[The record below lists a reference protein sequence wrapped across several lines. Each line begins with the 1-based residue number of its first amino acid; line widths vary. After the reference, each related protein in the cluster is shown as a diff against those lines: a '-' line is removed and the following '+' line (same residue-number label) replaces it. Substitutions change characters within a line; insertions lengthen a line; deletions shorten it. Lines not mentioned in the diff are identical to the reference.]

1 MRRLKLFDVLNFR
14 YYYSMSL
21 KKLIPIA
28 FVFLIVQTFAQKKQE
43 VLFTVDNEP
52 VSTEEFLKVFNKNR
66 DIVDDENKKTVEE
79 YLELYVNYKLKLK
92 QAYQLQLDTV
102 SSYKQE
108 LKKYKEQLIAPY
120 LKDSKVTEFL
130 VREAYDRMK
139 NEVSASHILVMV
151 KPKATPKDTLKA
163 YQKILEARTKVID
176 GTSFAEVAKEYSED
190 PSAKRNG
197 GDLGYFNTFAMVYPF
212 ENAAFKTEVGS
223 ISMPFKTSFGYHIVK
238 VNDKRA
244 SKGEV
249 EVAHIMIQSKIGD
262 DDVKAKKKINE
273 VYAKLQQGDA
283 FDFLARQHSDDRN
296 SAARGGKLAKFS
308 ANRMI
313 KSFSD
318 VAFSLEKEA
327 DISKPFKTQYG
338 WHIVK
343 LIKKH
348 PIRSYDQVKE
358 ELTKRIEKSQRATI
372 VGKSIAGKLKEKYQI
387 VVNKNNFEAYMK
399 NDAAV
404 LSKNAEQPIF
414 NINDKKIP
422 LKHLMKYYDSQKKKT
437 FKAAFEDFLNQ
448 EVISYYK
455 ENLEH
460 TNKEFAGTIKEYRD
474 GLLLFDLLQKKIW
487 TRAERD
493 TLALQKFFKDNRSK
507 YSWKERANLILASCT
522 NPDKAERVR
531 ELLSQ
536 GKTINEIKQAVNNG
550 ATIHVLFSEGIL
562 ESGNEK
568 LPKGYRFTKGV
579 SKVYND
585 IKNQYLI
592 VDVKEIMAPAF
603 KQLKEA
609 KGLVINDFQKE
620 LENKWIADL
629 NTLYKVKVRKKVL
642 KRIIKE
648 NSN

>member
-1 MRRLKLFDVLNFR
+1 MRRLKLFEVHNFR
-14 YYYSMSL
+14 FYYSMSL

-28 FVFLIVQTFAQKKQE
+28 FVFLIVQTYAQKKQE
-43 VLFTVDNEP
+43 VLFTVDNDP

-79 YLELYVNYKLKLK
+79 YLDLYVNYKLKLK

-102 SSYKQE
+102 SSYKKE

-120 LKDSKVTEFL
+120 LKDSKVTELL
-130 VREAYDRMK
+130 VKEAYDRMK

-163 YQKILEARTKVID
+163 YQKILEARTKVIE
-176 GTSFAEVAKEYSED
+176 GVSFAQVAKEYSED

-212 ENAAFKTEVGS
+212 ENAAFNTEVGS

-249 EVAHIMIQSKIGD
+249 EVAHIMIQSKGGD
-262 DDVKAKKKINE
+262 DDESKEKINE

-296 SAARGGKLAKFS
+296 SAIRGGRLAKFS
-308 ANRMI
+308 SNRMI

-318 VAFSLEKEA
+318 VAFALEKED

-348 PIRSYDQVKE
+348 PVRSYDQVKE
-358 ELTKRIEKSQRATI
+358 ELTKRIEKSERATI
-372 VGKSIAGKLKEKYQI
+372 VGKSIAEKLKEKYTII
-387 VVNKNNFEAYMK
+387 VDKNSFEAYMQ
-399 NDAAV
+399 NDTEV
-404 LSKNAEQPIF
+404 LAKNADQPIF

-422 LKHLMKYYDSQKKKT
+422 LKSLLKYYSSQQKKT
-437 FKAAFEDFLNQ
+437 FKAAYEDFLNQ

-455 ENLEH
+455 ENLEE

-487 TRAERD
+487 TRAEKD
-493 TLALQKFFKDNRSK
+493 TLALQKFFKNNRSK

-522 NPDKAERVR
+522 NQDKAEKVR
-531 ELLSQ
+531 ELLLE
-536 GKTINEIKQAVNNG
+536 GKTINEIKQAVNEG

-568 LPKGYRFTKGV
+568 LPKNYTFTKGV

-603 KQLKEA
+603 KELKEA

>member
-1 MRRLKLFDVLNFR
+1 MRRLKLFEVHNFR
-14 YYYSMSL
+14 FYYSMSL

-28 FVFLIVQTFAQKKQE
+28 FVFLIVQTYAQKKQE
-43 VLFTVDNEP
+43 VLFTVDNDP

-79 YLELYVNYKLKLK
+79 YLDLYVNYKLKLK

-102 SSYKQE
+102 SSYKKE

-120 LKDSKVTEFL
+120 LKDSKVTELL
-130 VREAYDRMK
+130 VKEAYDRMK

-163 YQKILEARTKVID
+163 YQKILEARTKVIE
-176 GTSFAEVAKEYSED
+176 GVSFAQVAKEYSED

-212 ENAAFKTEVGS
+212 ENAAFNTEVGS

-249 EVAHIMIQSKIGD
+249 EVAHIMIQSKGGD
-262 DDVKAKKKINE
+262 DDESKEKINE

-296 SAARGGKLAKFS
+296 SAIRGGRLAKFS

-318 VAFSLEKEA
+318 VAFALEKED

-348 PIRSYDQVKE
+348 PVRSYDQVKE
-358 ELTKRIEKSQRATI
+358 ELTKRIEKSERATI
-372 VGKSIAGKLKEKYQI
+372 VGKSIAEKLKEKYTII
-387 VVNKNNFEAYMK
+387 VDKNSFEAYMQ
-399 NDAAV
+399 NDTEV
-404 LSKNAEQPIF
+404 LAKNADQPIF

-422 LKHLMKYYDSQKKKT
+422 LKSLLKYYSSQQKKT
-437 FKAAFEDFLNQ
+437 FKAAYEDFLNQ

-455 ENLEH
+455 ENLEE

-487 TRAERD
+487 TRAEKD
-493 TLALQKFFKDNRSK
+493 TLALQKFFKNNRSK

-522 NPDKAERVR
+522 NQDKAEKVR
-531 ELLSQ
+531 ELLLE
-536 GKTINEIKQAVNNG
+536 GKTINEIKQAVNEG

-568 LPKGYRFTKGV
+568 LPKNYTFTKGV

-603 KQLKEA
+603 KELKEA

>member
-1 MRRLKLFDVLNFR
+1 M
-14 YYYSMSL
+14 
-21 KKLIPIA
+21 
-28 FVFLIVQTFAQKKQE
+28 
-43 VLFTVDNEP
+43 
-52 VSTEEFLKVFNKNR
+52 
-66 DIVDDENKKTVEE
+66 
-79 YLELYVNYKLKLK
+79 NYKLKLK

-163 YQKILEARTKVID
+163 YQKILDARTKVID

-318 VAFSLEKEA
+318 VAFSLENIG
-327 DISKPFKTQYG
+327 DLSKPFETQYG
-338 WHIVK
+338 WHVVK
-343 LIKKH
+343 LIKKY
-348 PIRSYDQVKE
+348 PIQSYE
-358 ELTKRIEKSQRATI
+358 ELKEGLSKKIEKSQRAAI
-372 VGKSIAGKLKEKYQI
+372 VGKSIAGKLKEQYRV
-387 VVNKNNFEAYMK
+387 VVNDKSFDAYMK
-399 NDAAV
+399 NDTSII
-404 LSKNAEQPIF
+404 SKNLNNSIVT
-414 NINDKKIP
+414 INDKKIP
-422 LKHLMKYYDSQKKKT
+422 LKSLIAYNESQQKKT
-437 FKAAFEDFLNQ
+437 LKAAYDDFLNN
-448 EVISYYK
+448 EIITFYK
-455 ENLEH
+455 DNLGN
-460 TNKEFAGTIKEYRD
+460 TNEEFASTIREYKD
-474 GLLLFDLLQKKIW
+474 GLLLFDLLQDKIW
-487 TRAERD
+487 TRAEKD
-493 TLALQKFFKDNRSK
+493 TLALRDFFNKNRSNYK
-507 YSWKERANLILASCT
+507 WKQRANLILASCT
-522 NPDKAERVR
+522 KPEKASLVR

-536 GKTINEIKQAVNNG
+536 NKSIDKIKQTVNDG
-550 ATIHVLFSEGIL
+550 ATINVLFSEGIL
-562 ESGNEK
+562 EVGNEK
-568 LPKGYRFTKGV
+568 LPKEYIFKEGV
-579 SKVYND
+579 SKVFKHD
-585 IKNQYLI
+585 KNHYII
-592 VDVKEIMAPAF
+592 VKTTKIFAPSF
-603 KQLKEA
+603 KKLNEA
-609 KGLVINDFQKE
+609 KGLVINDFQKD
-620 LENKWIADL
+620 LENKWIEEL
-629 NTLYKVKVRKKVL
+629 HTSYKVKIKRKVL
-642 KRIIKE
+642 KRIVKE
-648 NSN
+648 NVD

>member
-1 MRRLKLFDVLNFR
+1 MRRLKLFEVHNFR
-14 YYYSMSL
+14 FYYSMSL

-28 FVFLIVQTFAQKKQE
+28 FVFLIVQTYAQKKQE
-43 VLFTVDNEP
+43 VLFTVDNDP

-79 YLELYVNYKLKLK
+79 YLDLYVNYKLKLK

-102 SSYKQE
+102 SSYKKE

-120 LKDSKVTEFL
+120 LKDSKVTELL
-130 VREAYDRMK
+130 VKEAYDRMK

-163 YQKILEARTKVID
+163 YQKILEARTKVIE
-176 GTSFAEVAKEYSED
+176 GVSFAQVAKEYSED

-212 ENAAFKTEVGS
+212 ENAAFNTEVGS

-249 EVAHIMIQSKIGD
+249 EVAHIMIQSKGGD
-262 DDVKAKKKINE
+262 DDESKEKINE

-296 SAARGGKLAKFS
+296 SAIRGGRLAKFS
-308 ANRMI
+308 SNRMI

-318 VAFSLEKEA
+318 VAFALEKED

-348 PIRSYDQVKE
+348 PVRSYDQVKE
-358 ELTKRIEKSQRATI
+358 ELTKRIEKSERATI
-372 VGKSIAGKLKEKYQI
+372 VGKSIAEKLKEKYTII
-387 VVNKNNFEAYMK
+387 VDKNSFEAYMQ
-399 NDAAV
+399 NDTEV
-404 LSKNAEQPIF
+404 LSKNADQPIF

-422 LKHLMKYYDSQKKKT
+422 LKSLLKYYSSQQKKT
-437 FKAAFEDFLNQ
+437 FKAAYEDFLNQ

-455 ENLEH
+455 ENLEE

-487 TRAERD
+487 TRAEKD
-493 TLALQKFFKDNRSK
+493 TLALQKFFKNNRSK

-522 NPDKAERVR
+522 NQDKAEKVR
-531 ELLSQ
+531 ELLLE
-536 GKTINEIKQAVNNG
+536 GKTINEIKQAVNEG

-568 LPKGYRFTKGV
+568 LPKNYTFTKGV

-603 KQLKEA
+603 KELKEA